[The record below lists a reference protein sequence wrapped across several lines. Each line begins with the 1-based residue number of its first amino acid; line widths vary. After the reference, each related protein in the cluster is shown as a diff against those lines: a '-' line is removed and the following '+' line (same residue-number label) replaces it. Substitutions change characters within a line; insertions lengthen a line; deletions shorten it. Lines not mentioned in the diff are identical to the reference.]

1 MKVPIIKFVTRPAE
15 ADPSGSF
22 LRRLRGGLLD
32 LLLLL
37 LRHHG
42 LDGDDLV
49 AVAHVHDP
57 DALRVAPGLA
67 DLVRVDADDLAGGGG
82 QHELVPVV
90 DLPDADHLSV
100 PLVGLDGDDALAA
113 APGLA
118 VVVHVGDLAV
128 SILGHRQEPVP
139 GLDDRTAELFRRFGF
154 PIVPFGPQEQR
165 VPEQRGTGSG
175 FIISSDGVILT
186 NAHGVE
192 GADEIRIRLTDNREF
207 SGKVLGLDKKTDI
220 AVVKIEAKNLP
231 VLKIGSSEKLKVGEW
246 VAAIGS
252 PFGLDNTV
260 TAGIVS
266 AKSRALPSE
275 EYVPF
280 IQTDVAVNPGNSGG
294 PLFNMKGEVVGI
306 NSQIFS
312 TSGGFMGLSF
322 SIPIDLAIQ
331 IKDQLIENGRVI
343 RGRIGVGIQAVTQ
356 DLAEAFGLKTPR
368 GAVITQLEKGQPGEK
383 AGLKVGDIVV
393 ALNGQTINSANDL
406 PVKISAMKPGTQAKL
421 TILRDGKEKEVTV
434 TVAENPEDSVSP
446 NEAKQTQGKLGVS
459 VRALSE
465 EELKELELTNG
476 LLVTEVRAAAARAG
490 LMPRD
495 IILSANGKSVKT
507 VGDLRRAVSGAEKVA
522 LLVQR
527 QQSRIFIAVDLK

>member
-1 MKVPIIKFVTRPAE
+1 M
-15 ADPSGSF
+15 
-22 LRRLRGGLLD
+22 
-32 LLLLL
+32 
-37 LRHHG
+37 
-42 LDGDDLV
+42 
-49 AVAHVHDP
+49 
-57 DALRVAPGLA
+57 
-67 DLVRVDADDLAGGGG
+67 
-82 QHELVPVV
+82 
-90 DLPDADHLSV
+90 
-100 PLVGLDGDDALAA
+100 
-113 APGLA
+113 
-118 VVVHVGDLAV
+118 
-128 SILGHRQEPVP
+128 
-139 GLDDRTAELFRRFGF
+139 
-154 PIVPFGPQEQR
+154 
-165 VPEQRGTGSG
+165 
-175 FIISSDGVILT
+175 
-186 NAHGVE
+186 
-192 GADEIRIRLTDNREF
+192 
-207 SGKVLGLDKKTDI
+207 
-220 AVVKIEAKNLP
+220 VKIEAKDLP
-231 VLKIGSSEKLKVGEW
+231 VLKIGSSEQLKVGEW

-356 DLAEAFGLKTPR
+356 DLAEAFGMKTPR

-406 PVKISAMKPGTQAKL
+406 PVKISSMKPGTKVKL
-421 TILRDGKEKEVTV
+421 TVLRDGKEKDVTV
-434 TVAENPEDSVSP
+434 TVAENPEDSTAP
-446 NEAKQTQGKLGVS
+446 TEAKPAQGKLGVS
-459 VRALSE
+459 VRALND
-465 EELKELELTNG
+465 EELKELDLTNG

-495 IILSANGKSVKT
+495 IILSANGKTVKT